1 MDLRPPIKRTY
12 SRIKKEDVSPFQV
25 SLELEKEN
33 EDMHV
38 SPPADVARSLK
49 KTKITDFFRKK
60 TDPDSSFDMSPLAKL
75 KIASSPAASSLP
87 ESAVKAAPRQTFLDL
102 GQKDLVSTQCPECLM
117 HYNRSFSEDQAL
129 HKRFHA
135 RYLKGF
141 QYNPEDGIAQE
152 IAPNADRLDVWK
164 RYRFFSGG
172 DAVLKKLDFFL
183 QFVSIQ
189 LGAEALEFNEIRGKH
204 TLVFAIDS
212 RNNEIAAC
220 VLFEPIK
227 RAYLSRKGCSEANIE
242 IEPEEHAAVWGVS
255 RIWTG
260 EKHRKRGLASLLLDL
275 KASKRSEI
283 AFSQPTPLGFSFAKS
298 YQSAL
303 FGGDQCLIYASS
315 N

>member
-12 SRIKKEDVSPFQV
+12 SRIKKENEQPMQDLIGF
-25 SLELEKEN
+25 EKEN
-33 EDMHV
+33 SEMQE
-38 SPPADVARSLK
+38 SPPIQVARSLK

-60 TDPDSSFDMSPLAKL
+60 TDPDGSFDMSPLAKL
-75 KIASSPAASSLP
+75 KIASSPIASSLP
-87 ESAVKAAPRQTFLDL
+87 GSAVKVAARQAFLDL
-102 GQKDLVSTQCPECLM
+102 GQKDLISTQCPECLM

-141 QYNPEDGIAQE
+141 QYNPADGIAQE
-152 IAPNADRLDVWK
+152 ISPTAQRLDAWK

-189 LGAEALEFNEIRGKH
+189 LGAEALEFNEMRGKH

-227 RAYLSRKGCSEANIE
+227 RAYLTRKGCSEANIE
-242 IEPEEHAAVWGVS
+242 IEPEERAAIWGVS

-260 EKHRKRGLASLLLDL
+260 EKHRKQGLASLLLDL
-275 KASKRSEI
+275 KTTKRSEI
-283 AFSQPTPLGFSFAKS
+283 AFSQPTPLGFAFAKS
-298 YQSAL
+298 YQSVL
-303 FGGDQCLIYASS
+303 FGGEQCLIYASS
-315 N
+315 H